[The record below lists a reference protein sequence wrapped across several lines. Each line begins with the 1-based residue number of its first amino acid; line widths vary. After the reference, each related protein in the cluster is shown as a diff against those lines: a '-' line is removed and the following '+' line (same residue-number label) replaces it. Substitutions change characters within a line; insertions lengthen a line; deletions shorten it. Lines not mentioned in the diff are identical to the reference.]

1 MPDQGCKSRDH
12 YSLAT
17 MATVTD
23 SVARILAEHGPLHDD
38 AIAALLRD
46 NGEAVPEHVVD
57 ELIHPAGELVD
68 GRWVWLPTLL
78 AGRVFTHRLDIDELT
93 HDLLTVTPD
102 LDPITALCEHTPYQ
116 RLADGSPVQIVVEG
130 YDDDLFEQRG
140 IPLELLGEGGAL
152 LLAPGTLAA
161 LGVTEGDLVGIR
173 LTEQGLALARVA
185 TREHAD
191 VAARLATKLTADEP
205 VFVDSAVWTVCVEDS
220 AAFTKALVP
229 LSEIIDDAGLTRSGE
244 YLATAGFDFDT
255 WRFELDSTVLAQR
268 HGLDPDDAFAV
279 QTLIALFEQMQWMLD
294 AAIADESPPTEG
306 EITAADGE
314 YAELMGDVGAVLADP
329 LLADVLVAETVDAG
343 RGGAAAL
350 GLLAETMEPKVPRA
364 ARVALRWLRAV
375 ALERIGDIEAAERE
389 LLAAE
394 SMDSEWA
401 PALIDLARVA
411 SDRGDAER
419 GLALLRRA
427 GVEAD
432 DPLAV
437 LLQRYRVAPRS
448 DVGRNAPCWCGSG
461 RKYKKCH
468 LGDEQLPLY
477 ERAGWLYAKACEYV
491 AHTGWDEA
499 LLGVAYERSRHA
511 ADVDADLVEAVSD
524 PLVTDALL
532 FEGGAFEEFLRVR
545 GSLLPDDELELAQK
559 WLRVDRSLFEVEQLR
574 PGQGLTVRDVRTGDR
589 HDVRERKTS
598 AGLEVG
604 QLICARVVPVGDTMQ
619 FFGGAE
625 PVAPHE
631 RDPLI
636 ALLDSGPDE
645 VTLVAQLSRR
655 FAPPKETGTEGD
667 VATGPI
673 APIHQR

>member
-1 MPDQGCKSRDH
+1 
-12 YSLAT
+12 

-23 SVARILAEHGPLHDD
+23 SVARILAEHGPLHED
-38 AIAALLRD
+38 AIAQLLRD
-46 NGEAVPEHVVD
+46 SGEPVTDRVVD

-68 GRWVWLPTLL
+68 ERWVWLPTLL
-78 AGRVFTHRLDIDELT
+78 AGRIFTHRLDTDEVT

-102 LDPITALCEHTPYQ
+102 LDPIATLCEHAPYQ
-116 RLADGSPVQIVVEG
+116 RLADGSPVQLVVDG
-130 YDDDLFEQRG
+130 YDDELLEQRG
-140 IPLELLGEGGAL
+140 IPPELAGEAGAL

-161 LGVTEGDLVGIR
+161 LGVADGDLVGIR

-191 VAARLATKLTADEP
+191 VAARLATMLTAEEP
-205 VFVDSAVWTVCVEDS
+205 VFVDSAVWTLCVEDP

-229 LSEIIDDAGLTRSGE
+229 VSEIIDDAGLARSGE
-244 YLATAGFDFDT
+244 HLATAGFDFDT
-255 WRFELDSTVLAQR
+255 WRFDLDSTLLAER
-268 HGLDPDDAFAV
+268 HGLDTDDAFAV
-279 QTLIALFEQMQWMLD
+279 QTLIALFERMQWMLD
-294 AAIADESPPTEG
+294 AATGDEPSPSES

-329 LLADVLVAETVDAG
+329 VLADVLVAETVDAG
-343 RGGAAAL
+343 RGVAPAL
-350 GLLAETMEPKVPRA
+350 GLLAETLEPKVPRG

-375 ALERIGDIEAAERE
+375 ALERIGDMEAAERE
-389 LLAAE
+389 LLVAE
-394 SMDSEWA
+394 SMDPQWS
-401 PALIDLARVA
+401 PAMIDLARIA

-419 GLALLRRA
+419 GLSLLRRA
-427 GVEAD
+427 GVEPD
-432 DPLAV
+432 HPLAT
-437 LLQRYRVAPRS
+437 LLQRYRVVPRR
-448 DVGRNAPCWCGSG
+448 DVGRNEPCWCGSG

-468 LGDEQLPLY
+468 LGNEQLPLD

-511 ADVDADLVEAVSD
+511 EDTHEGLLTAVSD

-545 GSLLPDDELELAQK
+545 GSLLPDDELKLAQD
-559 WLRVDRSLFEVEQLR
+559 WLRVDRSVFEVEQVHR
-574 PGQGLTVRDVRTGDR
+574 GRGLTVRDVRTGDR
-589 HDVRERKTS
+589 HDVRERTASK
-598 AGLEVG
+598 GLEAG
-604 QLICARVVPVGDTMQ
+604 QLLCARVVPVGDTMQ
-619 FFGGAE
+619 FFGGIE
-625 PVAPHE
+625 PVALHE

-655 FAPPKETGTEGD
+655 FAPPTVTNTEGD
-667 VATGPI
+667 DATGP
-673 APIHQR
+673 AEPIRQR